1 MSPFLKKGD
10 IFSGQKFIKAC
21 MVNSILIRNT
31 RECVYPASGG
41 VDTQK
46 IPHVILIPFK
56 TAFTAHVA

>member
-31 RECVYPASGG
+31 RECV
-41 VDTQK
+41 
-46 IPHVILIPFK
+46 ILIPFK